1 MESILEVQLKDQLTA
16 IVESFESRNKDEV
29 KIIGAA
35 ESEFKEMLK
44 YLVQTFFC
52 KTVNNSEIC
61 KYWEVIL
68 KIIRFL
74 KDVIWDWT
82 KHSKVSIK
90 IKITNDD
97 SISPCHEWNKNEKN
111 ERMNERK
118 NETTQ
123 IWEELKLFL
132 EEADT
137 QIIPRFSYS
146 ILNGYKRIVVIKW
159 HRSLC
164 TDSSLYVCVLR

>member
-1 MESILEVQLKDQLTA
+1 MEVL
-16 IVESFESRNKDEV
+16 
-29 KIIGAA
+29 
-35 ESEFKEMLK
+35 ML
-44 YLVQTFFC
+44 
-52 KTVNNSEIC
+52 
-61 KYWEVIL
+61 
-68 KIIRFL
+68 FL
-74 KDVIWDWT
+74 QIWDWT
-82 KHSKVSIK
+82 KHSKVLQDS
-90 IKITNDD
+90 KITNDD

-164 TDSSLYVCVLR
+164 TDSSLYVSVLRQGNKWTVVKILHWYLYVNTSSAYYV